1 MELPAQLPIK
11 KEGVIMKK
19 VFCDVVRLLVLLT
32 ISATIP
38 SLSSAGIE
46 YSVTDLG
53 VGKAF
58 DINSSGQVV
67 GYSGQ
72 WISQNAFLWEDG
84 AMTILGAGCARG
96 VNDSAQV
103 VGCSAGTAVLWEN
116 DTMVNIDIEG
126 LSCAYGINNS
136 GQIVGDYKYGDHEKS
151 FILRDGN
158 VTDLGSLGGET
169 HVGGINDS
177 CQVAGGSKTDPG
189 ETYSTRAFL
198 WENDVMTN
206 LGIIESYSYANDI
219 NNICQV
225 VGNSSRWAF
234 LWEDDIMSTLG
245 SGHAYGIN
253 DLGQVVGDSLSGEAV
268 LWKNGETIFLQ
279 DVIDV
284 GPGFI
289 LKTAFAINNNGQIVG
304 YGKIN
309 DEDHAFLLTLIFCPG
324 DFDEEGDVDGTDL
337 AVFAAGATDI
347 TLEAFA
353 HDFGRTD
360 CGIGPPRK

>member
-1 MELPAQLPIK
+1 MELPARLPIK
-11 KEGVIMKK
+11 KEGAIMKK

-38 SLSSAGIE
+38 SLSLAGIE

-53 VGKAF
+53 EGKAF

-67 GYSGQ
+67 GYSGL
-72 WISQNAFLWEDG
+72 WIYQNAFLWEDG
-84 AMTILGAGCARG
+84 VMTILGTGCARG
-96 VNDSAQV
+96 INDSAQV

-116 DTMVNIDIEG
+116 GTMVNIDIEG
-126 LSCAYGINNS
+126 LSCAYDINNS
-136 GQIVGDYKYGDHEKS
+136 GQIVGDYKHNNYEKS

-177 CQVAGGSKTDPG
+177 CQVAGGSKTDPND
-189 ETYSTRAFL
+189 TYPTHAFL
-198 WENDVMTN
+198 WEDDVMTN

-225 VGNSSRWAF
+225 VGNSSRYAF
-234 LWEDDIMSTLG
+234 LWENDIMSTLG

-253 DLGQVVGDSLSGEAV
+253 DLGQVVGDSLSGKAV

-279 DVIDV
+279 DVVDAE
-284 GPGFI
+284 PDFI

-304 YGKIN
+304 YGRMG
-309 DEDHAFLLTLIFCPG
+309 DEDHAFLLTPIFYPG
-324 DFDEEGDVDGTDL
+324 DFDEDGDVDGSDL
-337 AVFAAGATDI
+337 AIFVAGYGTSYDEDD
-347 TLEAFA
+347 LSAFA
-353 HDFGRTD
+353 EEFGRTD
-360 CGIGPPRK
+360 CLEK